1 MTKPEKITEDGL
13 RALID
18 QEAQNAYGYRDG
30 RLEEMRRRNEYYF
43 LAEPKEDLAPPEIEG
58 RSSVVD
64 TTVRNTVLG
73 MEGPLIKTFYGSDN
87 VFEFEER
94 KPDDA
99 PKAKLISAY
108 VNHIFRNKNPG
119 YTITATWIREAL
131 LNKVGF
137 LKVWWD
143 DSDVESREDY
153 RGQTDVQLAIL
164 MDDDEVEVI
173 DQKSYPDEEAQ
184 EQKDRALEHAT
195 KQLQQMQVAAQQAM
209 SQPQPPQ
216 QPGQPPQLPPA
227 VVQFQQAQA
236 KFQELQAL
244 PIPTLYDV
252 GMKRVKSGGRLCIEN
267 VPPEELLVSKNTKT
281 IATSPFVAHRVR
293 RTLSD
298 LESSGYDIPEG
309 GLSDDTAGATLNPER
324 VEREQYNNYDSY
336 LTDIN
341 QSSDKSMTMYWI
353 MESYLQVDF
362 DGDGIAEWRKV
373 VKCGSHILENVEC
386 DGPPFIALGSILLPH
401 QFFGLCPADLAIE
414 SQKIKT
420 SLKRAQLDN
429 MYVQVNGRNW
439 ALEGQVNLDDLLSSR
454 PGGVVRVKNKDAI
467 GAIQQGIG
475 DIAGSMQLM
484 EFFENEVE
492 ESTGWTRQS
501 QGGNGVQL
509 QQTATQSNIITNRA
523 DSRVETISRY
533 MAETG
538 FKELGLM
545 ILKLVTKYQNKA
557 EMVKVAGG
565 EWVDI
570 DPREWTN
577 QFDLTINVGLGT
589 GNKDQLVSHL
599 MALSA
604 KQGEGLQI
612 GTATPENIYA
622 LDKKLTEALGFKNA
636 EEFFSDPAKQP
647 PKGPPPVPDSVQ
659 VAQIKAQSDAQLTQQ
674 KLQDAAMDRQ
684 HRAEMEQFKIQVESQ
699 ARMQI
704 DLNKQQAEA
713 EQKLSE
719 AQNLADLDALR
730 QQYEHERE
738 LAKLADAAEQRELER
753 YKIDQD
759 NMTKITV
766 AQIAAHKEIGKSMI
780 SADSAAHTAEISAAA
795 TASHGEPDGDD

>member
-1 MTKPEKITEDGL
+1 MSPPYPMTKPEKITEDGL
-13 RALID
+13 KALIE

-94 KPDDA
+94 RPDDA
-99 PKAKLISAY
+99 PKAKLISSY
-108 VNHIFRNKNPG
+108 VNYIFRNKNPG
-119 YTITATWIREAL
+119 YTITATWIRDAL
-131 LNKVGF
+131 LNKMGF

-143 DSDVESREDY
+143 ESDVESREDY

-164 MDDDEVEVI
+164 MEDDEVEII
-173 DQKSYPDEEAQ
+173 DQKSYPDQDAE
-184 EQKDRALEHAT
+184 EQKQKALQQMEQ
-195 KQLQQMQVAAQQAM
+195 QLQQIAQAAQQAAQ
-209 SQPQPPQ
+209 QPQQPQ
-216 QPGQPPQLPPA
+216 QPGQPPQPPQA
-227 VVQFQQAQA
+227 VVQLQQAMQQYEQFKA
-236 KFQELQAL
+236 QSV
-244 PIPTLYDV
+244 PRLYDV
-252 GMKRVKSGGRLCIEN
+252 SMKRVKKGGQICIEN
-267 VPPEELLVSKNTKT
+267 VPPEELLVSKNAKSIGT
-281 IATSPFVAHRVR
+281 APFVAHRVR

-298 LESSGYDIPEG
+298 LKSSGYPIPEG
-309 GLSDDTAGATLNPER
+309 GLSDDTVGATLNPER

-341 QSSDKSMTMYWI
+341 QSSDESMRMYWI
-353 MESYLQVDF
+353 MEAYLQVDF

-386 DGPPFIALGSILLPH
+386 DGPPFIALGSIPLSH

-429 MYVQVNGRNW
+429 MYVQVNGRNY
-439 ALEGQVNLDDLLSSR
+439 AMEGQVNLDDLLSSR
-454 PGGVVRVKNKDAI
+454 PGGIVRVKSPTAV
-467 GAIQQGIG
+467 GPIQQGLSDIG
-475 DIAGSMQLM
+475 GSMQLM
-484 EFFENEVE
+484 EFFEAEVE

-501 QGGNGVQL
+501 QGGNGMQL

-538 FKELGLM
+538 FKDLGLM
-545 ILKLVTKYQNKA
+545 ILKLVTKYQNKT
-557 EMVKVAGG
+557 EMIKVAGG
-565 EWVDI
+565 EWVNV

-589 GNKDQLVSHL
+589 GNKDQLISHL
-599 MALSA
+599 MALSQ
-604 KQGEGLQI
+604 KQGEGLAI
-612 GTATPENIYA
+612 GTATPENVYA
-622 LDKKLTEALGFKNA
+622 LDKKITEALGFKNA
-636 EEFFSDPAKQP
+636 DMFFSDPAKQP
-647 PKGPPPVPDSVQ
+647 PKQPPPPDPSIQ
-659 VAQIKAQSDAQLTQQ
+659 VAQIKAQSDQQAAQM
-674 KLQDAAMDRQ
+674 KVQDAAADRQ
-684 HRAEMEQFKIQVESQ
+684 HRAEMDQYKIQVESK

-713 EQKLSE
+713 EQKLQE
-719 AQNLADLDALR
+719 AQNQAQLDALR
-730 QQYEHERE
+730 QQFEHERE
-738 LAKLADAAEQRELER
+738 MAKLADQAAQRELDR

-759 NMTKITV
+759 NATKILV
-766 AQIAAHKEIGKSMI
+766 AQITAAQKQDAALIAAQTA
-780 SADSAAHTAEISAAA
+780 ADNAVAGA
-795 TASHGEPDGDD
+795 GNGND

>member
-13 RALID
+13 KALID

-73 MEGPLIKTFYGSDN
+73 MEGPLLKTFYGSDN

-108 VNHIFRNKNPG
+108 VNYIFRNKNPG
-119 YTITATWIREAL
+119 YTITATWIRDAL

-143 DSDVESREDY
+143 ESDVESREDY

-164 MDDDEVEVI
+164 MDDNEVELI
-173 DQKSYPDEEAQ
+173 DQKAYPDEDAA
-184 EQKDRALEHAT
+184 EQKQKA
-195 KQLQQMQVAAQQAM
+195 LQQMEQQLVQMQQAAQQAIQ
-209 SQPQPPQ
+209 QPQPS
-216 QPGQPPQLPPA
+216 QPGQPPQPPQA
-227 VVQFQQAQA
+227 VIQLQQAMQQYEQFKA
-236 KFQELQAL
+236 Q
-244 PIPTLYDV
+244 PVPMLYDV
-252 GMKRVKSGGRLCIEN
+252 SMKRVKKGGQICIEN
-267 VPPEELLVSKNTKT
+267 VPPEELLVSKNAKSIGT
-281 IATSPFVAHRVR
+281 APFVAHRVR

-298 LESSGYDIPEG
+298 LKSSGYPIPEG
-309 GLSDDTAGATLNPER
+309 GLSDDTVGATLNPER

-336 LTDIN
+336 MTDIN
-341 QSSDKSMTMYWI
+341 QSSDESMRMYWI
-353 MESYLQVDF
+353 MEAYLQVDF

-386 DGPPFIALGSILLPH
+386 DGPPFIALGSIPLSH

-429 MYVQVNGRNW
+429 MYLQVNGRTY
-439 ALEGQVNLDDLLSSR
+439 AVNNRVNIDDLLNQR
-454 PGGVVRVKNKDAI
+454 PGGIVRVDSPDAV
-467 GAIQQGIG
+467 GQLQQGLG

-484 EFFENEVE
+484 EFFEGEVE

-501 QGGNGVQL
+501 QGGNGMQL

-538 FKELGLM
+538 FKDLGLM
-545 ILKLVTKYQNKA
+545 ILKLVTKYQNKT
-557 EMVKVAGG
+557 EMIKVAGG
-565 EWVDI
+565 EWVNV

-589 GNKDQLVSHL
+589 GNKDQLISHL
-599 MALSA
+599 MALSQ
-604 KQGEGLQI
+604 KQGEGLAI
-612 GTATPENIYA
+612 GTATPENVYA
-622 LDKKLTEALGFKNA
+622 LDKKITEALGFKNA
-636 EEFFSDPAKQP
+636 DLFFSDPAKQP
-647 PKGPPPVPDSVQ
+647 PKGPPPPDPSIQ
-659 VAQIKAQSDAQLTQQ
+659 VAQIKAQSDQQVAQQ
-674 KLQDAAMDRQ
+674 KTQDAAADRQ
-684 HRAEMEQFKIQVESQ
+684 HRAEMEQYKIQVEAQ

-713 EQKLSE
+713 EQKLQE
-719 AQNLADLDALR
+719 AQNQANLDALR
-730 QQYEHERE
+730 QQFEHERE
-738 LAKLADAAEQRELER
+738 MAKLNDNSEQRALEK
-753 YKIDQD
+753 YKIDKAFEQA
-759 NMTKITV
+759 IIV
-766 AQIAAHKEIGKSMI
+766 AEIQAKAGTTQSLIAAET
-780 SADSAAHTAEISAAA
+780 AVNTAAS
-795 TASHGEPDGDD
+795 GEVNGND

>member
-43 LAEPKEDLAPPEIEG
+43 LAEAKEDLAPPEIEG

-137 LKVWWD
+137 IKVWWD
-143 DSDVESREDY
+143 NSDVESREDY
-153 RGQTDVQLAIL
+153 RGQTDVQLAL
-164 MDDDEVEVI
+164 LLDDPEVELI
-173 DQKSYPDEEAQ
+173 DQKSYQDEDAAQ
-184 EQKDRALEHAT
+184 EKAKAIEQATQK
-195 KQLQQMQVAAQQAM
+195 LQQMQMAAQQAM
-209 SQPQPPQ
+209 SQPQPPM

-227 VVQFQQAQA
+227 VAQFQQAQQM
-236 KFQELQAL
+236 FHQLQAA
-244 PIPTLYDV
+244 PIPMLYDV
-252 GMKRVKSGGRLCIEN
+252 SMKRVKTGGRLCIEN
-267 VPPEELLVSKNTKT
+267 VPPEELLISKNTKSF
-281 IATSPFVAHRVR
+281 ATTPFVAHRVR

-298 LESSGYDIPEG
+298 LESSGYKIPEE
-309 GLSDDTAGATLNPER
+309 GLSEGDTGASLNPER

-353 MESYLQVDF
+353 MESYLQVDY

-386 DGPPFIALGSILLPH
+386 DGPPFVALGSILLPH
-401 QFFGLCPADLAIE
+401 QFFGLCPADLAVPT
-414 SQKIKT
+414 QQIKT
-420 SLKRAQLDN
+420 SLKRANLDN
-429 MYVQVNGRNW
+429 MYLQVNGGHT
-439 ALEGQVNLDDLLSSR
+439 ALEGQVNLDDLLNNR
-454 PGGVVRVKNKDAI
+454 PGRVVRVKSNDAVQPL
-467 GAIQQGIG
+467 AQGMG
-475 DIAGSMQLM
+475 DIAGSMSLI
-484 EFFENEVE
+484 EYFENEAE
-492 ESTGWTRQS
+492 ESTGWGRQS
-501 QGGNGVQL
+501 QGGNGMQL

-545 ILKLVTKYQNKA
+545 ILKLVTKYQNKS
-557 EMVKVAGG
+557 EMIKVAGG
-565 EWVDI
+565 DWVDV

-577 QFDLTINVGLGT
+577 QFDLSINVGLGT
-589 GNKDQLVSHL
+589 GNKDQLINHL

-636 EEFFSDPAKQP
+636 DEFFSDPAKQP

-659 VAQIKAQSDAQLTQQ
+659 VAQIKAQSDAQLVDKKAQES
-674 KLQDAAMDRQ
+674 AAERQ
-684 HRAEMEQFKIQVESQ
+684 HNAEMEQFKIEVESR

-713 EQKLSE
+713 NQKELE
-719 AQNLADLDALR
+719 AQNEAQLTALR
-730 QQYEHERE
+730 EQYEHERE
-738 LAKLADAAEQRELER
+738 MAKLADAAAQRELDK

-759 NMTKITV
+759 NLTKIAV
-766 AQIAAHKEIGKSMI
+766 AEIAAHKEVSKSLI
-780 SADSAAHTAEISAAA
+780 AADSAAQTAAM
-795 TASHGEPDGDD
+795 HGEQDGDN